1 MRASSSASATRVTV
15 RRRTPRV
22 ARANRASAPTDV
34 LVFEHSANGFALIGG
49 TGRGASWAG
58 IVDLAG
64 EESLVARAWDSGLA
78 ARQTADRPRQIA
90 GPYHARYAIAA
101 PVGDRH
107 VVLFGANQ
115 PLDLRDSEVAR
126 IAAEAVDQANGIP
139 ASKLLADELELVH
152 TLRALMAYR
161 PENVEDTLGHV
172 AQVAAAALSCDVAI
186 VRVVRDGRTMNGS
199 GGPNAP
205 QEFVSSTLSDRLAA
219 ATATGNV
226 ELDQAGSPGR
236 GEFGIEIASHMILPI
251 GNAPALGAIALAH
264 SADRPRGFTS
274 LCQRIGRAVADA
286 AELLITQAAAREQL
300 AAERDLLARMS
311 GTDALTG
318 TANRRAWMDEAD
330 RIAACEPIVGQVLSC
345 DLDGLKAANDRYGH
359 SAGDELIRATSNLL
373 NSSVRDVDLVAR
385 VGGDEFAVLLRHAD
399 DAVARRV
406 EARIRR
412 AERVWRITEH
422 GLTPRLSIGRAPL
435 LGNDLEAARQVADK
449 RMYANKRR
457 RARRAQSIGRPPA
470 TRDRRAKRGV

>member
-1 MRASSSASATRVTV
+1 MRSVTAPTPTRVTDRRRSPHV
-15 RRRTPRV
+15 RRP
-22 ARANRASAPTDV
+22 NRASTPTDV
-34 LVFEHSANGFALIGG
+34 LVFEHSADGFALIGG

-58 IVDLAG
+58 LVDLARDD
-64 EESLVARAWDSGLA
+64 SLVARAWDSGLA

-107 VVLFGANQ
+107 VVLLGANQ

-161 PENVEDTLGHV
+161 PVNVEDTLAHV

-186 VRVVRDGRTMNGS
+186 VRVVRDGRTLNGS
-199 GGPNAP
+199 GGPDS
-205 QEFVSSTLSDRLAA
+205 QQSVSSMLSDRLSA
-219 ATATGNV
+219 ATTTGNV
-226 ELDQAGSPGR
+226 ELDQAGSSGSA
-236 GEFGIEIASHMILPI
+236 EFGIEVASHMILPI

-264 SADRPRGFTS
+264 SAERPRGFTS

-300 AAERDLLARMS
+300 AAERDLLARMN

-330 RIAACEPIVGQVLSC
+330 RIAAAEPIVGQVLSC

-359 SAGDELIRATSNLL
+359 SAGDALIRATSNLL
-373 NSSVRDVDLVAR
+373 NASVREVDLVAR
-385 VGGDEFAVLLRHAD
+385 VGGDEFAVLLRDAD
-399 DAVARRV
+399 EAAARRV
-406 EARIRR
+406 AARIRR
-412 AERVWRITEH
+412 AERLWRITEH
-422 GLTPRLSIGRAPL
+422 GLTPRLSMGRAPL
-435 LGNDLEAARQVADK
+435 LDNDLEAARQVADK

-457 RARRAQSIGRPPA
+457 RARSTQSWVRPLT
-470 TRDRRAKRGV
+470 TRDRRAK